1 MLKILIELIVG
12 YAAIFI
18 IYSILDYI
26 QRKFDFEEL
35 YSIILIS
42 YLSWQ
47 AILLGEYLLKLT
59 Y

>member
-1 MLKILIELIVG
+1 MLKILIELIIG

-35 YSIILIS
+35 YSIILLS

>member
-1 MLKILIELIVG
+1 MLKILIELIIG

-26 QRKFDFEEL
+26 QKKFDFEEL
-35 YSIILIS
+35 YSIILLS